1 MAKTGKYTVGLVQM
15 SMGADPEVNFAA
27 ALDHIREA
35 ARRGANVVC
44 LPELFRA
51 QYFCQREDLRLFDLA
66 EPIPGPSTTRLSE
79 VAREV
84 RVAIVASLFE
94 RRAPGL
100 YHNTAVT
107 LNSDGAIAG
116 VYRKMHIPDDP
127 LYYEKYYFA
136 PGDLGFQAVNTT
148 FGRVGTLV
156 CWDQWYPEGARLTAL
171 QGAEVLFYPTA
182 IGWHP
187 AEKTEF
193 GTAQYEAWQTIQRSH
208 AIANGVYVAGVNR
221 VGIEHGDVLGNRVE
235 GQGIEFWGGSFLADP
250 FGRVI
255 AKASHY
261 KEEILLGEVDVAV
274 IEETRR
280 NWPFLRD
287 RRIDAY
293 GGITSRFLDPV
304 SKWPTDGDSK

>member
-1 MAKTGKYTVGLVQM
+1 MLDARKYKVGLVQM
-15 SMGADPEVNFAA
+15 SMGPDPDANLEAA
-27 ALDHIREA
+27 VEHIREA
-35 ARRGANVVC
+35 ARRGANIVC

-51 QYFCQREDLRLFDLA
+51 QYFCQREDHSLFDLA
-66 EPIPGPSTTRLSE
+66 EPIPGPSTARLGE
-79 VAREV
+79 VAREA
-84 RVAIVASLFE
+84 RVAVVASLFE

-107 LNSDGAIAG
+107 LNTDGAIVS

-127 LYYEKYYFA
+127 LYYEKFYFT
-136 PGDLGFQAVNTT
+136 PGDLGFQAVDTAV
-148 FGRVGTLV
+148 GRIGTLV

-187 AEKTEF
+187 SEKEEF
-193 GTAQYEAWQTIQRSH
+193 GAAQYDAWQTIQRAH

-221 VGIEHGDVLGNRVE
+221 VGHENGDVRGNRIE
-235 GQGIEFWGGSFLADP
+235 GPGLEFWGGSFLADP
-250 FGRVI
+250 FGRIV
-255 AKASHY
+255 AKASHTS
-261 KEEILLGEVDVAV
+261 EEILVAD
-274 IEETRR
+274 IDLRLMEDTRR

-293 GGITSRFLDPV
+293 APITKRFLDPMGDWSPE
-304 SKWPTDGDSK
+304 SK